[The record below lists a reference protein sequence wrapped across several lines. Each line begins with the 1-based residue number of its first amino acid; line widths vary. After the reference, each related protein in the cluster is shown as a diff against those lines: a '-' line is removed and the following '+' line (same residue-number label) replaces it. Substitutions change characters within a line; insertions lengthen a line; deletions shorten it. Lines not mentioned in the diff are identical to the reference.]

1 MKHLLNT
8 CVILL
13 CIVSVSAAFA
23 NPYSKAD
30 HDQSRPTVN
39 TNSDMV
45 RYRPALRQNEVL
57 FVEDKAGTFGP
68 PTSPDPLWDSLL
80 TELIGTGNY
89 GWFTTLDP
97 DSNGPDLAT
106 MEQYELIIWN
116 CYDYWWGAPTYPAA
130 LTSTDRTNISD
141 LLFNG
146 GKCWLIGQ
154 DALWS
159 GVPLSWMD
167 THFHLQSAI
176 QDYNYGI
183 DSAHVE
189 GQNEIAGFNMT
200 VISDYLDNPL
210 FSDDLTPDPAFAHS
224 VLEDIDSAAVVG
236 IFYPGQMDWQSA
248 FWSIDLRDASF
259 TYWPAIS
266 AMVSGMFTAFELTGI
281 NETPVGNPVQVLQL
295 NVSPDPFVRATTISF
310 EVPVA
315 SHVTVDVYNN
325 VGQHINTLIDGY
337 QSAGSHSIIWNRSD
351 ARGADVPNGVYFV
364 RLTCDDL
371 VSTANVIVTR

>member
-1 MKHLLNT
+1 MMKNLLNT

-13 CIVSVSAAFA
+13 CIVSLGFA
-23 NPYSKAD
+23 NPYAKAD
-30 HDQSRPTVN
+30 NDQSQPVMRDR
-39 TNSDMV
+39 SELV
-45 RYRPALRQNEVL
+45 RYIPATRQNDVL

-68 PTSPDPLWDSLL
+68 ATSPDPLWDSLL
-80 TELIGTGNY
+80 TELVGTGNY

-106 MEQYELIIWN
+106 MEQYTLTIWN
-116 CYDYWWGAPTYPAA
+116 NYDYWWGAPTYPAA
-130 LTSTDRTNISD
+130 LTVDDRNNISN

-159 GVPLSWMD
+159 GVPMSWMT
-167 THFHLQSAI
+167 THFYLQSAI
-176 QDYNYGI
+176 QDYNYSV

-200 VISDYLDNPL
+200 VISDYVDNPL
-210 FSDDLTPDPAFAHS
+210 FSDDLTPDPTYAHS
-224 VLEDIDSAAVVG
+224 VFYDIDSAAVVG
-236 IFYPGQMDWQSA
+236 IFYPGPDWQAS
-248 FWSIDLRDASF
+248 FWSMDLRDGTFA
-259 TYWPAIS
+259 YWPAVN
-266 AMVSGMFTAFELTGI
+266 AMVSGMFTAFGVTGV
-281 NETPVGNPVQVLQL
+281 NETPTENPVRVLQL
-295 NVSPDPFVRATTISF
+295 NVSPDPFVHVTTISF
-310 EVPVA
+310 DVPVA

-325 VGQHINTLIDGY
+325 IGQHITTLIDGY
-337 QSAGSHSIIWNRSD
+337 KSAGSHSITWNRND
-351 ARGADVPNGVYFV
+351 IPNGVYFV